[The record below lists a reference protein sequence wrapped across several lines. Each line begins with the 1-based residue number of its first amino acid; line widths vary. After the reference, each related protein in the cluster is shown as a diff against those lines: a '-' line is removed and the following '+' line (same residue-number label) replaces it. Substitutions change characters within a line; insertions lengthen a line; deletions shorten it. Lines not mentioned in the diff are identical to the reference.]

1 MAERSAGQA
10 EVELI
15 VVLPLLAG
23 LALLTMQLLAFGY
36 AQSLA
41 DGSAEAGAVA
51 IAAGRSPAAAARAA
65 LPGWT
70 DSRVDIDP
78 DGARVEVELRPPVL
92 VPGLAGRLTARS
104 AAWIRPAD
112 DDG

>member
-1 MAERSAGQA
+1 MAERAGGQA
-10 EVELI
+10 QVELI
-15 VVLPLLAG
+15 FVLPLLAA
-23 LALLTMQLLAFGY
+23 LAVIALQLMAFGY

-51 IAAGRSPAAAARAA
+51 IAAGRPPAAAARAA
-65 LPGWT
+65 LPGWAG
-70 DSRVDIDP
+70 SRVDVVI

-104 AAWIRPAD
+104 AAWIGPAG

>member
-1 MAERSAGQA
+1 MAERSAAQA
-10 EVELI
+10 QVELI

-23 LALLTMQLLAFGY
+23 LAVLTLQLLAFGY

-51 IAAGRSPAAAARAA
+51 IAAGRPPAAAARAA
-65 LPGWT
+65 LPGWAG
-70 DSRVDIDP
+70 SRVDVET
-78 DGARVEVELRPPVL
+78 DGARVEVELRPPAL

-104 AAWIRPAD
+104 AAWIRPAAG
-112 DDG
+112 DG